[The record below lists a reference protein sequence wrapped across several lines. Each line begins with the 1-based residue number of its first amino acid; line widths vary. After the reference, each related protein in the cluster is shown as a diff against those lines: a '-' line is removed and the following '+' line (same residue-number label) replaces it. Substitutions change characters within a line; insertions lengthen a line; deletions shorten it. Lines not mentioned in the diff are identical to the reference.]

1 MTADP
6 LRRPITV
13 AICTLDGRA
22 RIGEALDALA
32 GQHDPG
38 VPWRVLVIDNGS
50 SDGTAGF
57 AVERWEQRAPG
68 VPLTVVVEH
77 RRGLLHGR
85 VRAFTEA
92 GEGLVVFV
100 DDDNVLDP
108 DYLRT
113 VAGIFAERPTLG
125 AVGGVSRLPPGVVGP
140 PSMQRLLEAFAIGR
154 STSIRLGSPMPW
166 GAGLAVRVEA
176 FLPLVEAGYVP
187 VHASRGDDTEVGL
200 LLRGMGWELAVDDR
214 LTMVHAI
221 DLSRLTP
228 SAYRSMSRENG
239 RTSLALRLY
248 EDAVGTGS
256 CGSWPGALLRSL
268 GKAAASLV
276 PRRAQD
282 GAIDNR
288 RVHAVGRLGATIDP
302 VRFRRLRRTILG
314 NVALARA
321 CPGPDAAP
329 VTSSAAAAAV
339 TAGGAADR

>member
-1 MTADP
+1 VTDDP
-6 LRRPITV
+6 QGRPITV
-13 AICTLDGRA
+13 AICTLDGRE
-22 RIGEALDALA
+22 RIGAALDALA
-32 GQHDPG
+32 AQEDPG

-50 SDGTAGF
+50 TDGTAAF
-57 AVERWEQRAPG
+57 ALERWEQRSSD
-68 VPLTVVVEH
+68 VPLTCVVEH

-92 GEGLVVFV
+92 AEGVVVFV
-100 DDDNVLDP
+100 DDDNLLDP
-108 DYLRT
+108 GYVRT
-113 VAGIFAERPTLG
+113 VAEIFADRPALG

-140 PSMQRLLEAFAIGR
+140 ATMQPLLEAFAIGR
-154 STSIRLGSPMPW
+154 TTSVRLGSPMPW

-200 LLRGMGWELAVDDR
+200 LLRGMGWELAVDER

-228 SAYRSMSRENG
+228 SAYRAMSRENG

-256 CGSWPGALLRSL
+256 CGTWPSALLRSVA
-268 GKAAASLV
+268 KAATSLV
-276 PRRAQD
+276 PRRTPA

-288 RVHAVGRLGATIDP
+288 RIHAVGRLGAAIDP

-321 CPGPDAAP
+321 CPGPPATTTAA
-329 VTSSAAAAAV
+329 SIAAE
-339 TAGGAADR
+339 RSR